1 MKKDRNCMM
10 NQPFMMSFPTPMPA
24 MGPMMGGPMM
34 GNPMMGMNTTST
46 SSCGCGNSL
55 ASEVVALRQQVN
67 QLERRVCM
75 LENKPIATPFT
86 TNSNTTNN
94 YDTNVQMI

>member
-10 NQPFMMSFPTPMPA
+10 GNPMMMPYPMPA
-24 MGPMMGGPMM
+24 MVNPMNGPMMGSPMM
-34 GNPMMGMNTTST
+34 T
-46 SSCGCGNSL
+46 SSQSGCSCGGNNL
-55 ASEVVALRQQVN
+55 ASEVASLRQQVN

-75 LENKPIATPFT
+75 LENKNIATPYT

>member
-24 MGPMMGGPMM
+24 MGPMMGM
-34 GNPMMGMNTTST
+34 NSPMMGMSTTST
-46 SSCGCGNSL
+46 SGCGCGNNL
-55 ASEVVALRQQVN
+55 ATEVAALRQQVN

-75 LENKPIATPFT
+75 LENKPIATPYT
-86 TNSNTTNN
+86 TNSNTNN

>member
-24 MGPMMGGPMM
+24 MGPMMGM
-34 GNPMMGMNTTST
+34 NSPMMGMSTTST
-46 SSCGCGNSL
+46 SGCGCGNNL
-55 ASEVVALRQQVN
+55 ATEVAALRQQVN

-75 LENKPIATPFT
+75 LENKPIATPYS
-86 TNSNTTNN
+86 NSNTNN

>member
-10 NQPFMMSFPTPMPA
+10 NQPFMMSFPTPMPV
-24 MGPMMGGPMM
+24 MGPMMGM
-34 GNPMMGMNTTST
+34 NSPMMGMSTTST
-46 SSCGCGNSL
+46 SSCGCGNNL
-55 ASEVVALRQQVN
+55 ATEVAALRQQVN

-75 LENKPIATPFT
+75 LENKPIATPYS
-86 TNSNTTNN
+86 NSNTNN

>member
-10 NQPFMMSFPTPMPA
+10 NQPFMMSFPSPMPV
-24 MGPMMGGPMM
+24 MGPMMGM
-34 GNPMMGMNTTST
+34 NSPMMGMSTTST
-46 SSCGCGNSL
+46 SGCGCGNNL
-55 ASEVVALRQQVN
+55 ATEVAALRQQVN

-75 LENKPIATPFT
+75 LENKPIATPYT
-86 TNSNTTNN
+86 TNSNTNN

>member
-24 MGPMMGGPMM
+24 IGPMMGG
-34 GNPMMGMNTTST
+34 PMMGMNTTST

-55 ASEVVALRQQVN
+55 ASEVAALRQRVN

-75 LENKPIATPFT
+75 LENKPIATPYT
-86 TNSNTTNN
+86 TNSNTNN

>member
-10 NQPFMMSFPTPMPA
+10 NQPFMMSFPTPMPV
-24 MGPMMGGPMM
+24 MGPMMGM
-34 GNPMMGMNTTST
+34 NSPMMGMSTTST
-46 SSCGCGNSL
+46 SSCGCGNNL
-55 ASEVVALRQQVN
+55 ATEVATLRQQVN

-75 LENKPIATPFT
+75 LENKPIATPYS
-86 TNSNTTNN
+86 NSNTNN

>member
-10 NQPFMMSFPTPMPA
+10 NQPFMMSFPTPMPV
-24 MGPMMGGPMM
+24 MGPMMGM
-34 GNPMMGMNTTST
+34 NSPMMGMSTTST
-46 SSCGCGNSL
+46 SGCGCGNNL
-55 ASEVVALRQQVN
+55 ATEVAALRQQVN

-75 LENKPIATPFT
+75 LENKPIATPYS
-86 TNSNTTNN
+86 NSNTNN

>member
-10 NQPFMMSFPTPMPA
+10 NQPFMMSFPTPMPV
-24 MGPMMGGPMM
+24 MGPMMGM
-34 GNPMMGMNTTST
+34 NSPMMGMSTTST
-46 SSCGCGNSL
+46 SGCGCGNNL
-55 ASEVVALRQQVN
+55 ATEVAALRQQVN

-75 LENKPIATPFT
+75 LENKPIATPYT
-86 TNSNTTNN
+86 TNSNTNN